1 MIALLKLTLG
11 DRVKDVR
18 RSDRLT
24 ESAVC
29 LVADEGDIDMHLE
42 RLLKQNRRETGAG
55 PRILEINP
63 RHPLIGV
70 LAQAASREGAV
81 DALSDAAELLLE
93 QAMILE
99 GEPVPDPAGFS
110 RRLNETLVKALAA
123 T

>member
-1 MIALLKLTLG
+1 M
-11 DRVKDVR
+11 
-18 RSDRLT
+18 
-24 ESAVC
+24 
-29 LVADEGDIDMHLE
+29 
-42 RLLKQNRRETGAG
+42 
-55 PRILEINP
+55 
-63 RHPLIGV
+63 IGV
-70 LAQAASREGAV
+70 LAQAASQEGAA